1 LDPALDSRGARAL
14 LFSTFIFFQPCQ
26 PIPAEDDAPDFD
38 GLVFHEG
45 ENGLTP
51 GDQLM
56 VTVEEANGTI
66 FGPTR
71 RP

>member
-1 LDPALDSRGARAL
+1 LDPAVVGRGACAL
-14 LFSTFIFFQPCQ
+14 LISTFILFQACQ
-26 PIPAEDDAPDFD
+26 PIPAEDDAPEID

-56 VTVEEANGTI
+56 VTVEEANGKI
-66 FGPTR
+66 R
-71 RP
+71 AR